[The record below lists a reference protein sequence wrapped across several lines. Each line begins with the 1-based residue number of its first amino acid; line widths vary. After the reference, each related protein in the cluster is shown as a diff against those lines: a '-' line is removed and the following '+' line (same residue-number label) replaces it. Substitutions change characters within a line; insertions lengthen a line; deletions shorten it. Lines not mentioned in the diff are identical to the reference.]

1 LDKLGGALLD
11 LAALLNSPQRD
22 EALLREASVAI
33 DRALFPLL
41 VALGARGSL
50 TVAEVAEL
58 VGRDHTTVSRQL
70 AKLDS
75 LGLIE
80 RSAGEEDRRKT
91 AAGLTAKGR
100 KIVQAITAARR
111 RLLGRALASWSAT
124 DLKTL
129 AEINR
134 RFADALIA
142 GTSRDN

>member
-1 LDKLGGALLD
+1 MDKLGGALLD

-22 EALLREASVAI
+22 EALLREAGVAI

-41 VALGARGSL
+41 VALGARGQM

-70 AKLDS
+70 AKLDT
-75 LGLIE
+75 LDLIA
-80 RSAGEEDRRKT
+80 RSAGAEDRRRTT
-91 AAGLTAKGR
+91 AALTAKGR

-111 RLLGRALASWSAT
+111 RLLGRALANWSAA
-124 DLKTL
+124 DLKML

-134 RFADALIA
+134 RFADALMDA
-142 GTSRDN
+142 ARA